1 MIKKIQYEDETLK
14 ICAPDSLTFLV
25 QPTVTMFKENYG
37 RILKFFH
44 LENYPQYQI
53 NWFDEQTKFREYIRA
68 IRKDDSLPTYAV
80 GTYDLD
86 MCNQYV
92 YIDKDEQGIY
102 KTINN
107 EKKYLSKTAYHNF
120 LCNPLHEFCHILY
133 KNLAIPN
140 HYEKRVV
147 WLDEGL
153 AQVLSG
159 ETEYLN
165 DKEELKEFYEKVKA
179 KTKEIPPLQGLKH
192 GSAFVNE
199 NYNMYDLSFLAIRYL
214 FDTKSEE
221 EIYHIVIDTEKSNEL
236 GKTIMA
242 CMFKYYDKILY
253 NEKWVK

>member
-1 MIKKIQYEDETLK
+1 MKEKIQYEDEILK

-53 NWFDEQTKFREYIRA
+53 NWFDEKEKFREYIKE

-120 LCNPLHEFCHILY
+120 LCNPLHELCHILY
-133 KNLAIPN
+133 KNLVIPN

-159 ETEYLN
+159 EKDYLK
-165 DKEELKEFYEKVKA
+165 DKEELKKFYEKVKA
-179 KTKEIPPLQGLKH
+179 NTKEIPPLQGLKH

-221 EIYHIVIDTEKSNEL
+221 EIYKIVMDTEKSNEL
-236 GKTIMA
+236 GKTIMTR
-242 CMFKYYDKILY
+242 MFTYYDEVLY
-253 NEKWVK
+253 NQKYVK